1 MGDHKG
7 NLRSKLAEINATFGI
22 SDQWNMSVDMM
33 LGNRSMD
40 YYRVENI
47 HHRDEHKL
55 GLGDTRVT
63 LRYLFENTTFG
74 PGPRMF
80 LGSGLIIPSKNTLQD
95 DPFLMGRNG
104 QRHTHFD
111 LGEGVYKGL
120 LEFQYFNRT
129 QGSIY
134 PGGFLKVVFP
144 LQTNQYGYK
153 PGLQM
158 SSVFIGYLQ
167 TKSLFRGVPF
177 VQIIGQYRSVDTW
190 SGLIAPNSEGGV
202 INIGVGL
209 SWSWAG
215 NYLTLSVRGP
225 VYITTSVAGQEQDKV
240 QSRTDAWGFSFSI
253 RKSFTLP
260 KFSPEQ
266 IDGEEHDHEH

>member
-74 PGPRMF
+74 PGQRMF

-129 QGSIY
+129 QGFILLKSGLHKNRIQNWFY
-134 PGGFLKVVFP
+134 SKQNKHASAKSNKRYHTGFLMSRSFKNVI
-144 LQTNQYGYK
+144 LI
-153 PGLQM
+153 GL
-158 SSVFIGYLQ
+158 VW
-167 TKSLFRGVPF
+167 KSAIKKCLLKTF
-177 VQIIGQYRSVDTW
+177 
-190 SGLIAPNSEGGV
+190 
-202 INIGVGL
+202 
-209 SWSWAG
+209 
-215 NYLTLSVRGP
+215 
-225 VYITTSVAGQEQDKV
+225 
-240 QSRTDAWGFSFSI
+240 
-253 RKSFTLP
+253 
-260 KFSPEQ
+260 
-266 IDGEEHDHEH
+266 